1 MYDWEILS
9 SPENLESLKEKLI
22 ENKLKN
28 FTEEE
33 FYNPPHPVNL
43 LNIKNFD
50 SELFESLKKA
60 KEIIFEAVS
69 QNLLILIHG
78 DYDSD
83 GVCATT
89 ILYQTIK
96 NTLNYPNVFTL
107 IPDRFEDGYGL
118 SDKTVKKLLD
128 LAFNQKFLLITV
140 DCGIT
145 SIDQIRYLKDLGN
158 KVILTDHH
166 HKPEVTPEADVIVW
180 DDSVVGSTIAWFLA
194 LGLGNK
200 DPKIMSLAS
209 IATVT
214 DVFPLIGFNRSLL
227 KHGLDSLKT
236 NPHLSIET
244 ILDFNNKNYKDISV
258 YELGFVIGPRLNS
271 SGRIGSA
278 DTSLELLN
286 AETRNK
292 AWELVSVINEINLQ
306 RQKITEDSLSVLQV
320 DELNLP
326 KIIIVFNENFH
337 EGVMGLIASKLV
349 QKYNRPA
356 LVVSKNEDK
365 YKGSARSIKGI
376 NIIEILKNFTAD
388 FLSVGGHDMAAGF
401 SFSPEKYE
409 IIKNNIEKHM
419 EINYQDFNFNKK
431 ITVNAR
437 LDSSFINLDLLNFIG
452 KLEPFG
458 NGNEEP
464 LFCINNLI
472 IKEIRFLG
480 EKKNH
485 VSLILSDSIREFKG
499 LIFGFDPKLY
509 DLYLGLK
516 IDIAF
521 KIRKN
526 EYRGKTSIDLNIVDL
541 KISNA

>member
-1 MYDWEILS
+1 
-9 SPENLESLKEKLI
+9 
-22 ENKLKN
+22 
-28 FTEEE
+28 
-33 FYNPPHPVNL
+33 
-43 LNIKNFD
+43 
-50 SELFESLKKA
+50 
-60 KEIIFEAVS
+60 
-69 QNLLILIHG
+69 
-78 DYDSD
+78 
-83 GVCATT
+83 
-89 ILYQTIK
+89 
-96 NTLNYPNVFTL
+96 
-107 IPDRFEDGYGL
+107 
-118 SDKTVKKLLD
+118 
-128 LAFNQKFLLITV
+128 
-140 DCGIT
+140 
-145 SIDQIRYLKDLGN
+145 
-158 KVILTDHH
+158 
-166 HKPEVTPEADVIVW
+166 
-180 DDSVVGSTIAWFLA
+180 
-194 LGLGNK
+194 
-200 DPKIMSLAS
+200 
-209 IATVT
+209 
-214 DVFPLIGFNRSLL
+214 
-227 KHGLDSLKT
+227 LKT